1 MTQPTAPNAD
11 AVGCVSI
18 SGAVAEFAAAAAV
31 FAAKIAMCTRC
42 CGQRVWCDCPARCIC
57 RPGDELHAPVQPA
70 DCPRH
75 GSVALD
81 ADLPEI
87 LIEWRPAAGGG
98 SYLAATRAPGDRRPT
113 PFDPH

>member
-1 MTQPTAPNAD
+1 MTQPAATAPND

-31 FAAKIAMCTRC
+31 FAAKIARCTRC
-42 CGQRVWCDCPARCIC
+42 CGQRVWCDCPAACIC

-75 GSVALD
+75 RA
-81 ADLPEI
+81 
-87 LIEWRPAAGGG
+87 
-98 SYLAATRAPGDRRPT
+98 APGTLDDLGGPLCECGERFADHVHGPQFGCGNFRRA
-113 PFDPH
+113 